1 VVDCPE
7 PVIEALLEAK
17 EPKLEGG
24 GTAAVWLAQ
33 FVARTLP
40 DPIHLKKIQRLM
52 NGHWKLTRWQGV

>member
-1 VVDCPE
+1 
-7 PVIEALLEAK
+7 VIEALLEAK